1 MSIVGRTGDVETVT
15 AANGPEKLRQAAIDA
30 LQQWKWNPLLLN
42 GKPRRFRTKAVVHF
56 VARQE
61 KPVRKIVAVK
71 MS

>member
-56 VARQE
+56 VLDKKNPSA
-61 KPVRKIVAVK
+61 K
-71 MS
+71 